1 MKKAIAFLMI
11 IIMPFTMCGCWD
23 STETENLGIV
33 TIMGID
39 TDSNNGIRV
48 ITQEIAGN
56 RGSVSGG
63 DKTPFH
69 VYSESGAT
77 ISEAIQKISVSQHQR
92 VYFGH
97 IKMIVLSEELVSNK
111 GIMPVMDFFE
121 RSPKIRPT
129 ARILISE
136 RRQLDKVLTTDMEFN
151 KDTGTIIEDSIK
163 NKENLSHYIVNSL
176 EEFIELLD
184 TMGREPYTSGI
195 SIEPKRLKSEAGT
208 SKTTGKN
215 VFNTDNTAIFKRD
228 KMVGWFNGNESRGI
242 AWVKGELRQNYMNI
256 PFEDGNLAIKI
267 LKTKTH
273 IQPVLDNGNININI
287 NIKIESNLAESQINT
302 DFMHKSEEIQSIQ
315 EERIKEEVV
324 AAFEKSK
331 SLKSDVFGFGNYIN
345 MSYPKLWSKIQNNW
359 YSYYTHLK
367 LNISVDSIIRNIETN
382 YKITGG

>member
-1 MKKAIAFLMI
+1 MI
-11 IIMPFTMCGCWD
+11 ILMSFTMCGCWD
-23 STETENLGIV
+23 SIETENLGIV

>member
-1 MKKAIAFLMI
+1 MI

-163 NKENLSHYIVNSL
+163 NKENLSHYIVNNL

>member
-1 MKKAIAFLMI
+1 MI

-23 STETENLGIV
+23 SIETENLGIV

-77 ISEAIQKISVSQHQR
+77 ISEAIQKISVSQHQK

-136 RRQLDKVLTTDMEFN
+136 SRQLDKILTTDMEFN
-151 KDTGTIIEDSIK
+151 KDTGTILEDSIK

-228 KMVGWFNGNESRGI
+228 KMVGWFDSDESRGI

-315 EERIKEEVV
+315 EERIKEEVA

-331 SLKSDVFGFGNYIN
+331 SLKSDVFGLGNYIN

-382 YKITGG
+382 YKTTGG

>member
-367 LNISVDSIIRNIETN
+367 LNISVDSVIRNIETN